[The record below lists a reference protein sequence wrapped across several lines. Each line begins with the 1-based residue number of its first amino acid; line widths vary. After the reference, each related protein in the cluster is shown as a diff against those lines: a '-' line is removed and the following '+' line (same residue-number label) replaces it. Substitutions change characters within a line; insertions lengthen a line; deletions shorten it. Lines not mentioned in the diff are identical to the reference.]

1 MTRKATAGAVEA
13 STRYGINLD
22 LVPSTDPD
30 GMVDIEDVYTFCR
43 TVAAA
48 RRAAPPAAPS
58 GPWAAGEHPVDWAYR
73 TERVAATSVDHWKAR
88 YASDPAGVG
97 RTLTELT
104 PVLGIRPGGVSAAAV
119 KPPQRGATGYLN
131 GVEELR
137 AEAPRQVAS
146 AVTASSP
153 PPLFPGN
160 GDYPLATASGV
171 PPAALAHL
179 PWRARLAAAWEPDTA
194 RVMEMARQYAG
205 PDGEVMAAYE
215 LANNPAVGAYVASV
229 QEWYVSAGTHEAA
242 SPEAADEAYRQM
254 YGEV

>member
-1 MTRKATAGAVEA
+1 MTRKATAGALDA

-30 GMVDIEDVYTFCR
+30 GTVDIEDVYAFCR

-58 GPWAAGEHPVDWAYR
+58 GPWAAGEHPADWAYR
-73 TERVAATSVDHWKAR
+73 TERVAASSVDNWKAR
-88 YASDPAGVG
+88 YATDPAGVG

-104 PVLGIRPGGVSAAAV
+104 PVLGIRPPGAAAAV
-119 KPPQRGATGYLN
+119 KPAQRGASGYLN

-146 AVTASSP
+146 AVTAVSP
-153 PPLFPGN
+153 PPLFPGS

-179 PWRARLAAAWEPDTA
+179 PWRARLAAAWEPNTV
-194 RVMEMARQYAG
+194 RVMEMARNYAG

-229 QEWYVSAGTHEAA
+229 QEWYVSAGATDN

-254 YGEV
+254 FGDA